1 MKTIS
6 MFLALINSIVTGF
19 LLALTLSIAQIQNI
33 QFLWSLT
40 KFAAGMSVITIGVIT
55 WVAGARPVASSL
67 LPLAGLF
74 LVILGTGTLVW
85 TIQRGLLTGNMEYS
99 MPFFGGSLMAQGLTS
114 LLGFA
119 GDSRGMAAT

>member
-6 MFLALINSIVTGF
+6 MFLALINSIVAGF
-19 LLALTLSIAQIQNI
+19 LLALTLSITQIHNI

-40 KFAAGMSVITIGVIT
+40 KFTASMSVITIGVLT

-85 TIQRGLLTGNMEYS
+85 TFQNGLLTGNMEYA
-99 MPFFGGSLMAQGLTS
+99 MTFFGGSLMAQGLTS